1 MASCHDLNEKD
12 IQKHL
17 SQPNKIL
24 LMGHPNVGKSVFF
37 THLTG
42 IDAIS
47 SNFAGTTVSYTQG
60 KMLLKESSYT
70 LIDVPGVFS
79 LTTTSEAEEVAQ
91 LFLKSQ
97 PQAIICVLDAT
108 NLQRSLELALE
119 LQGYDIPTVYALN
132 FLDVA
137 KEKGIQIQV
146 PLLSQLLNAPVI
158 ETVAVKGQGFESLKA
173 ALMAIMRSKESCPS
187 CPSSSCASCSLS
199 DTTVYDT
206 AKEITQKVRT
216 TTSPADK
223 KKATLSDWMIRP
235 STGIPIALLIM
246 ALALG
251 IIVGGGKAL
260 RAVFFLPL
268 VNGLIIPFFRNVFGS
283 FIPEGLLQ
291 NVLIG
296 EYGIFVIGF
305 EWPFALIL
313 PYVFL
318 FYVVFSFLED
328 FGYLPRLSILFD
340 QIMSRLGLQGGS
352 IINIMMGYG
361 CAIPAIIGTRA
372 CTTRKERLVVT
383 SLVCFTIP
391 CISQTGALIELISR
405 NSYGLFVPLIG
416 IALLV
421 FIGVAAMAGKILKGN
436 VPPMIIQ
443 VPNLLI
449 PNGKTYGKKLLIRM
463 KHFLLEAEG
472 PMLIAVVIAAVF
484 KETGILDFVSVLA
497 SPFIQ
502 GWLGLPAQ
510 ATDGLLLGIVR
521 REMSIAPLVGL
532 NLSNL
537 QVLVAA
543 LVSLFYLPC
552 LSVFGIIASEF
563 NAKTAV
569 VIALSTTGFAFFIG
583 GVVYQIGNLFL

>member
-158 ETVAVKGQGFESLKA
+158 ETVAVIGQGFESLKA

>member
-1 MASCHDLNEKD
+1 
-12 IQKHL
+12 
-17 SQPNKIL
+17 
-24 LMGHPNVGKSVFF
+24 MGHPNVGKSVFF